1 MKSERER
8 NGIIYRQF
16 CGVGAAP
23 PIFRGAINEQ
33 SNSDLLLGFIFVS
46 LPFEFFQKRG
56 PQKVGD
62 ADKFMPRRALNL
74 EEHGVRYAGLDRS
87 AVGSRKYFTSL
98 ALSKRVG
105 LRLSGHSPSLT
116 ALRLSKDMTAVTG
129 VLFHN
134 ASFFGQRTLGMLWA
148 AIVCA

>member
-33 SNSDLLLGFIFVS
+33 SNSDLLLGFTFVS
-46 LPFEFFQKRG
+46 LPFEFFQKRA

-62 ADKFMPRRALNL
+62 ANKFMPRCALNL

-87 AVGSRKYFTSL
+87 AVGSRKYFTAL
-98 ALSKRVG
+98 ALFSKGVG
-105 LRLSGHSPSLT
+105 LRFLEHSPSII
-116 ALRLSKDMTAVTG
+116 AFAAVERYDCRHRSA
-129 VLFHN
+129 VPELLHFLDD
-134 ASFFGQRTLGMLWA
+134 AP
-148 AIVCA
+148 

>member
-1 MKSERER
+1 MNR
-8 NGIIYRQF
+8 NENETEFIAGQF

-33 SNSDLLLGFIFVS
+33 SNSDLLLGFTFVS

-62 ADKFMPRRALNL
+62 ANKFMPRCVLNL

-87 AVGSRKYFTSL
+87 AVGSRKYFTAL
-98 ALSKRVG
+98 ALSKGVG
-105 LRLSGHSPSLT
+105 LRFSGHSPSII
-116 ALRLSKDMTAVTG
+116 AFAAFECDCRHRSAVPQR
-129 VLFHN
+129 FI
-134 ASFFGQRTLGMLWA
+134 FGQRTLGMPWA
-148 AIVCA
+148 TIVCA